1 AAGPVTLGTVP
12 TLTITIPDNGS
23 YTLTLTVTDRDGAAS
38 SDTAV
43 ITANNVAPTVS
54 AGGHQTVNEGS
65 LVPRNGTF
73 SDPGT
78 VRKITYNW
86 HVVSSNGQAISDG
99 TGTSFSFT
107 PVDNAAYT
115 VTYTVTDKDG
125 GVGTDTALITV
136 NNVAPTVN
144 VGANASIMPGNAVSR
159 SGSFAD

>member
-1 AAGPVTLGTVP
+1 A
-12 TLTITIPDNGS
+12 
-23 YTLTLTVTDRDGAAS
+23 
-38 SDTAV
+38 
-43 ITANNVAPTVS
+43 VS
-54 AGGHQTVNEGS
+54 AGGNQTVKEGS
-65 LVPRNGTF
+65 LVTLNGTF

-78 VRKITYNW
+78 LDTFTYKW

-107 PVDNAAYT
+107 PVGNGAYT

-136 NNVAPTVN
+136 NNVTPTVN

-159 SGSFAD
+159 SGSFADPGADNLWTATVDYGDGSGSQSLTLNADNTFDLSHVYADPGDYSVI